1 MKGVEDYKA
10 SRASSQRGQ
19 SFSNQSLVSK
29 AAKDLSDGL
38 VKFMKSTEDQHVT
51 TGDDDQDEFGTN
63 NRKRF
68 TLLTDI
74 LAMNDGLRAIIDQ
87 HQQAQLDGGQG
98 RDHPGYIVAP
108 SATAPL
114 PPVQRRYERITR
126 LLADQAVGATEAPQ
140 GTKLLSAFLVHCCS
154 FPDMAEASIADHA
167 VKATQESVSV
177 ADFLA
182 GLKTFKDFAV
192 THQLVDD
199 GDRLAG
205 KQYSYGTWVLPTYD
219 GSAEQTVV
227 GRKFDG
233 IHTLFKAPELNGLI
247 EGLGVKVE
255 LRSRQY
261 IVGARFIDLHHVPI
275 TALFMKEVLI
285 DTFIQL
291 IYALSPAVI
300 LLLVA
305 FEAQLGFSRTTG
317 IINPDTVDGGTLGNL
332 VVQSRD
338 LYYTTSYAI
347 ICSVITGT
355 VVTCIS
361 IIYAYF
367 SPSQDKL
374 GHVVFRRAL
383 GVTIAVYYYAVCVF
397 IMTLFLWQLVAAI
410 LDPEVNLVAGIAVM
424 TVLFTC
430 WRVAKRLLN
439 LRTSVREEVSASL
452 HDVMNEN
459 IKAAWKRLNTVY
471 DGAQGQA
478 VVVKGFDE
486 SEGKTITLENIFD
499 VLDKDTEGDEGY
511 QKLDFEEF
519 SELFDFL
526 GFRINETLER
536 NMFAFADEGNTGQ
549 INKNEFDKCS
559 LYLMDVINEKV
570 LTRLHLGNGDVL
582 LAVLAVLL
590 IFALVF
596 PFLFLTIK
604 LYSNQSNFSTVI
616 HSMAVGITGVF
627 AGSRGTQIEEQAKHE
642 KFYKKVIR
650 MALENMG
657 I

>member
-114 PPVQRRYERITR
+114 PPVQRCYERITR

-219 GSAEQTVV
+219 GSAE
-227 GRKFDG
+227 
-233 IHTLFKAPELNGLI
+233 
-247 EGLGVKVE
+247 
-255 LRSRQY
+255 
-261 IVGARFIDLHHVPI
+261 
-275 TALFMKEVLI
+275 
-285 DTFIQL
+285 
-291 IYALSPAVI
+291 
-300 LLLVA
+300 
-305 FEAQLGFSRTTG
+305 
-317 IINPDTVDGGTLGNL
+317 
-332 VVQSRD
+332 
-338 LYYTTSYAI
+338 
-347 ICSVITGT
+347 
-355 VVTCIS
+355 
-361 IIYAYF
+361 
-367 SPSQDKL
+367 
-374 GHVVFRRAL
+374 
-383 GVTIAVYYYAVCVF
+383 
-397 IMTLFLWQLVAAI
+397 
-410 LDPEVNLVAGIAVM
+410 
-424 TVLFTC
+424 
-430 WRVAKRLLN
+430 
-439 LRTSVREEVSASL
+439 
-452 HDVMNEN
+452 
-459 IKAAWKRLNTVY
+459 
-471 DGAQGQA
+471 
-478 VVVKGFDE
+478 
-486 SEGKTITLENIFD
+486 
-499 VLDKDTEGDEGY
+499 
-511 QKLDFEEF
+511 
-519 SELFDFL
+519 
-526 GFRINETLER
+526 
-536 NMFAFADEGNTGQ
+536 
-549 INKNEFDKCS
+549 
-559 LYLMDVINEKV
+559 
-570 LTRLHLGNGDVL
+570 
-582 LAVLAVLL
+582 
-590 IFALVF
+590 
-596 PFLFLTIK
+596 
-604 LYSNQSNFSTVI
+604 
-616 HSMAVGITGVF
+616 
-627 AGSRGTQIEEQAKHE
+627 
-642 KFYKKVIR
+642 
-650 MALENMG
+650 
-657 I
+657 